1 MVPLHGTCD
10 ERFREV
16 RDALAESLAKDD
28 VGASVAVF
36 AHGRPVADLWGGYA
50 DAERTRAWERDTIT
64 NVWSTTK
71 TMVALCALIL
81 ADRGELDLDAPLTR
95 YWPEFGAAD
104 VLVRHVLSH
113 TSGLPVWD
121 TPITV
126 DDLRDPPAVTARLA
140 AQTPRWPPGEVG
152 CYHALTQ
159 GFLLGEVVRRITG
172 KTIGAF
178 FAAEV
183 TGPLGADFHIALP
196 AGHDDRFAPSIA
208 PPGGMTVPP
217 PTELFDAAP
226 NPELVPDDTNTVAWR
241 RAEIPSGA
249 GYGNARSVAAV
260 QSVLASGGT
269 ARGVR
274 LLSPAGCERAL
285 EEQYHGLDY
294 GLGVPMR
301 YGMGYGI
308 SGRNCFWGGMGGS
321 LVFNDLDAGLT
332 VAYVMNQ
339 MADAIVGDDRGMSM
353 VMAAYGGLG

>member
-1 MVPLHGTCD
+1 MVLLHGTCD
-10 ERFREV
+10 ERFEEV

-36 AHGRPVADLWGGYA
+36 VHGEPVVDLWGGHA
-50 DAERTRAWERDTIT
+50 DAGRTRAWERDTIT
-64 NVWSTTK
+64 NVWSSTK
-71 TMVALCALIL
+71 TMIALCALIL
-81 ADRGELDLDAPLTR
+81 ADRGELDLDAPLVR

-104 VLVRHVLSH
+104 VRVRHVLSH
-113 TSGLPVWD
+113 TAGLPVWD
-121 TPITV
+121 TPIALG
-126 DDLRDPPAVTARLA
+126 DFGDPGKVTALLA
-140 AQTPRWPPGEVG
+140 AQEPRWTPGEIG

-183 TGPLGADFHIALP
+183 AGPLGADFHIGLP
-196 AGHDDRFAPSIA
+196 DSHHDRVAPSLA
-208 PPGGMTVPP
+208 PPGGLTVPP
-217 PTELFDAAP
+217 PTELFDVAP
-226 NPELVPDDTNTVAWR
+226 NPEFVPEDTNTAAWR

-260 QSVLASGGT
+260 QSVMTSGG
-269 ARGVR
+269 AG
-274 LLSPAGCERAL
+274 LLSRAGCERAL
-285 EEQYHGLDY
+285 EEQYQGLDY

-301 YGMGYGI
+301 YGMGYGV

-339 MADAIVGDDRGMSM
+339 MLDAIAGDGRGMTM
-353 VMAAYGGLG
+353 VGAAYSGLG